1 MKTSESIAELA
12 KALCKAQSQM
22 GGAAKTANNP
32 FFKSKYADLSSVVQ
46 AIKEP
51 FSDNGLSYVQFPIST
66 NSAIG
71 VVTRLMHE
79 SGEYLEQE
87 YYLPLQKLDAQS
99 AMGLITYARRGALMA
114 VAGIPAQDLDCED
127 AVLRG
132 KPKTITPP
140 QVASLYEALEESDS
154 DLEKFLKT
162 FKKDSIESFTEP
174 EYIRALQ
181 MIEMK
186 MDKGGDDADI

>member
-1 MKTSESIAELA
+1 MKTSESIAALA
-12 KALCKAQSQM
+12 AALNKAQSQM

-51 FSDNGLSYVQFPIST
+51 FAENGLSYVQFPIST

-87 YYLPLQKLDAQS
+87 YYLPLQKLDPQA
-99 AMGLITYARRGALMA
+99 AGAAITYARRYALQSI
-114 VAGIPAQDLDCED
+114 AGIPAED
-127 AVLRG
+127 DDGESAVLRG

-140 QVASLYEALEESDS
+140 QVESLYDALSESDS
-154 DLEKFLKT
+154 DLEKFLRTFGKT
-162 FKKDSIESFTEP
+162 SVESFTEP

>member
-1 MKTSESIAELA
+1 MKTSESIAALA
-12 KALCKAQSQM
+12 AALCKAQSQM
-22 GGAAKTANNP
+22 GGAVKSADNP

-51 FSDNGLSYVQFPIST
+51 FADNGLAYVQFPIST
-66 NSAIG
+66 QSAIG

-79 SGEYLEQE
+79 SGEYMEQE

-99 AMGLITYARRGALMA
+99 AMGLITYARRGSLMA
-114 VAGIPAQDLDCED
+114 VAGIPAQDLDGED

-132 KPKTITPP
+132 KPKMITGV
-140 QVASLYEALEESDS
+140 QVESLYDALEESDS
-154 DLEKFLKT
+154 DIEKFLKA
-162 FKKDSIESFTEP
+162 FKKTTLDEFTEP

-186 MDKGGDDADI
+186 KDKSNENI

>member
-1 MKTSESIAELA
+1 MKTSESIAALA
-12 KALCKAQSQM
+12 AALCKAQSQM
-22 GGAAKTANNP
+22 GGAAKSADNP

-46 AIKEP
+46 AVKQP
-51 FSDNGLSYVQFPIST
+51 FADNGLSYVQFPIST
-66 NSAIG
+66 QSAIG

-79 SGEYLEQE
+79 SGEWIEQD
-87 YYLPLQKLDAQS
+87 YYLPLQKLDPQAAGS
-99 AMGLITYARRGALMA
+99 AITYARRYSLQA
-114 VAGIPAQDLDCED
+114 VAGIPAED
-127 AVLRG
+127 DDGESSMLRG

-140 QVASLYEALEESDS
+140 QVESLYDALEESDS

-162 FKKDSIESFTEP
+162 FKKQSLEEFTEP

-186 MDKGGDDADI
+186 MEKTHENI

>member
-1 MKTSESIAELA
+1 MKTSESIAALA
-12 KALCKAQSQM
+12 AALNKAQSQM
-22 GGAAKTANNP
+22 GGAQKTALNP

-51 FSDNGLSYVQFPIST
+51 FSDNGLAYVQFPIST
-66 NSAIG
+66 QSAIG

-79 SGEYLEQE
+79 SGEWMEQE
-87 YYLPLQKLDAQS
+87 YYLPLQKLDAQ
-99 AMGLITYARRGALMA
+99 AAGAAITYARRYALQSI
-114 VAGIPAQDLDCED
+114 AGIPAED
-127 AVLRG
+127 DDAESAMLRG
-132 KPKTITPP
+132 KPKTITGV
-140 QVASLYEALEESDS
+140 QVESLYEALEESDS

-162 FKKDSIESFTEP
+162 FAKKSIESFTEP

-186 MDKGGDDADI
+186 IDKENNDAHI

>member
-1 MKTSESIAELA
+1 MKTSESIAALA
-12 KALCKAQSQM
+12 AALNKAQSQM

-51 FSDNGLSYVQFPIST
+51 FAENGLSYVQFPIST

-87 YYLPLQKLDAQS
+87 YYLPLQKLDPQA
-99 AMGLITYARRGALMA
+99 AGAAITYARRYALQSI
-114 VAGIPAQDLDCED
+114 AGIPAED
-127 AVLRG
+127 DDGESAMLRG

-140 QVASLYEALEESDS
+140 QVESLYDALSESDS
-154 DLEKFLKT
+154 DLEKFLRTFGKT
-162 FKKDSIESFTEP
+162 SVESFTEP

>member
-1 MKTSESIAELA
+1 MKTSDSIAALA
-12 KALCKAQSQM
+12 AALCKAQSQM
-22 GGAAKTANNP
+22 GGAAKSADNP

-51 FSDNGLSYVQFPIST
+51 FTDNGLSYVQFPIST
-66 NSAIG
+66 QSAIG

-79 SGEYLEQE
+79 SGEYIEQE

-114 VAGIPAQDLDCED
+114 VAGIPAQDLDGED

-132 KPKTITPP
+132 KPKTITGV
-140 QVASLYEALEESDS
+140 QVESLYDALEESDS
-154 DLEKFLKT
+154 DIEKFLKA
-162 FKKDSIESFTEP
+162 FKKTTLDEFTEQ

-181 MIEMK
+181 MIDMK
-186 MDKGGDDADI
+186 KEKSNASI

>member
-51 FSDNGLSYVQFPIST
+51 FADNGLSYVQFPIST

-71 VVTRLMHE
+71 VVTRLMHQ

-87 YYLPLQKLDAQS
+87 YYLPLQKLDPQA
-99 AMGLITYARRGALMA
+99 AGAAITYARRYALQSI
-114 VAGIPAQDLDCED
+114 AGIPAED
-127 AVLRG
+127 DDGESAMLRG

-140 QVASLYEALEESDS
+140 QMESLYDALEESDS
-154 DLEKFLKT
+154 DIEKFLKT
-162 FKKDSIESFTEP
+162 FKKDSVESFTEP

-186 MDKGGDDADI
+186 MDKGNDDAGI